1 MADYVRPKNSCL
13 SKLVI
18 LRGSSALQQ
27 HERNLMKV
35 HLKTLGCRLNEAELE
50 TWAQA
55 FQKYG
60 HQVTRQAEAANLIVI
75 NSCAVTQDAA
85 RKSRHLIRKVH
96 RENPSAKLVVSGCY
110 ATLNQQ
116 EAEALLGVDMVVSN
130 KDKDQLVDKALA
142 ELNLDT
148 MPTLSTEPGAI
159 SLFTRGRQR
168 AFVKVQDGCR
178 YRCTFCI
185 VTVARG
191 EEKSRPVPDV
201 IGEINALHQQ
211 NINEII
217 LTGVHLGGYGSDL
230 GNNLVDLI
238 KAILAETEVPRIR
251 LGSLEP
257 WELTDDFYQLF
268 DNPRLMPHLHLPLQ
282 SGSDSVLRRMARRC
296 KTQEF
301 AAIVARLRQINPLF
315 NITTDIIVGFPGET
329 ESEWQACIEFIQ
341 LVGFGHIHIFTYS
354 SREGTKAAALPNP
367 VPEAIKKQRSQQL
380 HQLADEMRLTFYQ
393 ANLDQQF
400 PVLWEA
406 YSEPVG
412 ADKQRVFG
420 YTPNYLKVG
429 CEISNDQSLENMT
442 TLAKLKAV
450 SDTYIFAEQ
459 HEKPLTYPVQ
469 LPPLPLCD

>member
-1 MADYVRPKNSCL
+1 MR
-13 SKLVI
+13 
-18 LRGSSALQQ
+18 
-27 HERNLMKV
+27 V

-55 FQKYG
+55 FQKSG
-60 HQVTRQAEAANLIVI
+60 HQVTRQAENANLIVI

-96 RENPSAKLVVSGCY
+96 RENPAAKLVVSGCY
-110 ATLNQQ
+110 ATLNKD
-116 EAEALLGVDMVVSN
+116 EAEQLLGVDLVVSN
-130 KDKDQLVDKALA
+130 KDKDKLVERSLA

-148 MPTLSTEPGAI
+148 MPAMSTEPGAI

-191 EEKSRPVPDV
+191 DEKSRSIQDV
-201 IGEINALHQQ
+201 INEINTLHQQ

-230 GNNLVDLI
+230 ETNLTDLI
-238 KAILAETEVPRIR
+238 KAILSQTGVPRIR

-257 WELTDDFYQLF
+257 WELTEDFYQLF
-268 DNPRLMPHLHLPLQ
+268 DNPRIMPHLHLPLQ

-301 AAIVARLRQINPLF
+301 AAIVDRLRKINPLF

-329 ESEWQACIEFIQ
+329 EEEWQESIAFIER
-341 LVGFGHIHIFTYS
+341 VGFGQLHIFTYS
-354 SREGTKAAALPNP
+354 PREGTKAASLPNP
-367 VPEAIKKQRSQQL
+367 VPEPIKKQRSQQL
-380 HQLADEMRLTFYQ
+380 HQLGAEMRLKFYQ
-393 ANLDQQF
+393 YNLGKQF
-400 PVLWEA
+400 SILWEG

-412 ADKQRVFG
+412 ADRQRVFG

-429 CEISNDQSLENMT
+429 CEISNEMSLENKT
-442 TLAKLKAV
+442 TFVALTAIND
-450 SDTYIFAEQ
+450 SYISAE
-459 HEKPLTYPVQ
+459 LTEG
-469 LPPLPLCD
+469 

>member
-1 MADYVRPKNSCL
+1 
-13 SKLVI
+13 
-18 LRGSSALQQ
+18 
-27 HERNLMKV
+27 MKV
-35 HLKTLGCRLNEAELE
+35 HFKTLGCRLNEAELE

-55 FQKYG
+55 FQKSG
-60 HQVTRQAEAANLIVI
+60 HQVSRQAENANLIVI

-96 RENPSAKLVVSGCY
+96 RENPAAKLVVSGCY
-110 ATLNQQ
+110 ATLNQE
-116 EAEALLGVDMVVSN
+116 EAEQLLGVDLVISN
-130 KDKDQLVDKALA
+130 KDKGQLVEKSLA

-148 MPTLSTEPGAI
+148 MPAMSTEPGTI

-191 EEKSRPVPDV
+191 EELSRSVQEVVD
-201 IGEINALHQQ
+201 EINALHQQ

-230 GNNLVDLI
+230 DTNLTDLI
-238 KAILAETEVPRIR
+238 KAILIDTDVPRIR

-257 WELTDDFYQLF
+257 WELDDEFYRLF
-268 DNPRLMPHLHLPLQ
+268 DNPRIMPHLHLPLQ

-296 KTQEF
+296 KTEEF
-301 AAIVARLRQINPLF
+301 AAIVARLRQLNPLF

-329 ESEWQACIEFIQ
+329 EQEWQESVEFIGRT
-341 LVGFGHIHIFTYS
+341 GFGQLHIFTYS
-354 SREGTKAAALPNP
+354 PREGTKAASLPNR
-367 VPEAIKKQRSQQL
+367 VPEPIKKQRSQQL
-380 HQLADEMRLTFYQ
+380 HQLGAEMRLKFYQ
-393 ANLDQQF
+393 NNIGMQF
-400 PVLWEA
+400 PVLWEG

-412 ADKQRVFG
+412 ADRQQVFG

-429 CEISNDQSLENMT
+429 CVISKDLSLENRT
-442 TLAKLKAV
+442 TLATLKAIGD
-450 SDTYIFAEQ
+450 SHILAEQ
-459 HEKPLTYPVQ
+459 ME
-469 LPPLPLCD
+469 